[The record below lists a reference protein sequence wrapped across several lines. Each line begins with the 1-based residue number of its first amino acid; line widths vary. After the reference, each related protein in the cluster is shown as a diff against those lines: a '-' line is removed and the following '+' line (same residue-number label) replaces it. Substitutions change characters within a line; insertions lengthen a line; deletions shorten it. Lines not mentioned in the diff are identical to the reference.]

1 MALFTMLYYYLT
13 GSRYTQAK
21 EKHLILYLRYNV
33 IFLTKKRVISKLFR
47 CKSGVLADLDPQQN

>member
-13 GSRYTQAK
+13 RSRYTQEK

-33 IFLTKKRVISKLFR
+33 IFF
-47 CKSGVLADLDPQQN
+47 